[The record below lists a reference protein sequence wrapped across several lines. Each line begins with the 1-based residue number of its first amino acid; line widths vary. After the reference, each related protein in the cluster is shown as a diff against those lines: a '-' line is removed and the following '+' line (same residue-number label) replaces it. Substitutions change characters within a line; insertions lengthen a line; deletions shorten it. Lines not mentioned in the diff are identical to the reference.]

1 MILRVC
7 EMLIIK
13 RTIRELIEGKKQ
25 YYLSLYKES
34 QFDYDNNKNKGL
46 KNMKEFFFI
55 LLIAMV
61 TAMPVSIGSC
71 QKYSPDG

>member
-1 MILRVC
+1 
-7 EMLIIK
+7 MLKRK

-25 YYLSLYKES
+25 YYLSLYKKS
-34 QFDYDNNKNKGL
+34 QFDCDNNKNKGL
-46 KNMKEFFFI
+46 KKMKELFFI